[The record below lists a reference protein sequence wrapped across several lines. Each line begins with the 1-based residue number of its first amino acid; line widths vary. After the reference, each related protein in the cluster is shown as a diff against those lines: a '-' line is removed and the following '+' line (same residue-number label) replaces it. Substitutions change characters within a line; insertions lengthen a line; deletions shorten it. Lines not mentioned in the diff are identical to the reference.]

1 MPDQSL
7 DGPAAPALVN
17 CLWDYQQQ
25 AVLAL
30 AELPENVGMR
40 SSLAYA
46 LLTKLAQGHGAAPHF
61 SEPTQQAR
69 PQPADT
75 FCPRAGEQL
84 VPAPG
89 PAESTADSADGA
101 GEESGFLPSLPLA
114 PRATDKG
121 ASRRPD
127 GRFATLSGITRGQ
140 RAGSDLPC
148 ANCAP
153 CCASVPL
160 RWRKPGIT
168 RAGSPETAECG
179 SGAGRGDARKSA
191 KRHIRHLSG
200 GRGEEEKKTENSVPA
215 SGEEHL
221 ALVLR
226 SGKLGE

>member
-1 MPDQSL
+1 MPDQAL
-7 DGPAAPALVN
+7 DGPAAPTLVN

-61 SEPTQQAR
+61 SEPTQQAQ

-75 FCPRAGEQL
+75 FRPRAGEQL

-114 PRATDKG
+114 PRATEKG
-121 ASRRPD
+121 ASRRKAPTWRTFRD
-127 GRFATLSGITRGQ
+127 IVRHHPRPEGRVGFTVRELCTLLRIST
-140 RAGSDLPC
+140 
-148 ANCAP
+148 
-153 CCASVPL
+153 ASLAEARDNPGRLSLNAVVALAEVMQKNPL
-160 RWRKPGIT
+160 NVMLVI
-168 RAGSPETAECG
+168 SAE
-179 SGAGRGDARKSA
+179 A
-191 KRHIRHLSG
+191 
-200 GRGEEEKKTENSVPA
+200 EEKKRKKRKIRFRRPA
-215 SGEEHL
+215 KSIL
-221 ALVLR
+221 N
-226 SGKLGE
+226 